1 MHQDVERFLQVLEAE
16 RGFSVN
22 TIFAYRNDLTQFLT
36 FLGGERADEGGRGAS
51 DDDAGGTAS
60 ATSQWIPHV
69 EKWDQLT
76 DNDLTSY
83 LLYLRS
89 RKYASSTVARK
100 MAAIKSFFNFLIAEG
115 QLRGDPGA
123 RMTAPRVD
131 KYTPRAITPGEVE
144 RLLQQPSK
152 DGDSAARRPEAAR
165 DRAMLETLYAT
176 GMRVSELV
184 ALDCEDVNLLERL
197 MRCAGRTA
205 RERQVPLRESAVEAI
220 DFYLFQ
226 ARPLLVLREE
236 NALFL
241 NHRGNRLTRQ
251 GFWLILKSY
260 ASKAEIADITP
271 HTLRHTFAT
280 HALGRGANLR
290 EVQQLLGHVSIS
302 TTQVYRRMAL
312 GQAAHRTGASA
323 GDRSGEYLD

>member
-1 MHQDVERFLQVLEAE
+1 MHQDVERFLRVLEAE

-22 TIFAYRNDLTQFLT
+22 TIFAYRNDLTQFLN
-36 FLGGERADEGGRGAS
+36 FLGNDSAGESGSEPS
-51 DDDAGGTAS
+51 EDAGLGPAS
-60 ATSQWIPHV
+60 AAPRMSPQVQNWN
-69 EKWDQLT
+69 QLT
-76 DNDLTSY
+76 DQDLISY
-83 LLYLRS
+83 MLFLRS

-100 MAAIKSFFNFLIAEG
+100 MAAIKSFFNFLIGEG

-131 KYTPRAITPGEVE
+131 KYTPRSISPSEVE
-144 RLLQQPSK
+144 RLLQQPAKEGGST
-152 DGDSAARRPEAAR
+152 ARRPEAAR

-184 ALDCEDVNLLERL
+184 SLDCEDVNLLERR
-197 MRCAGRTA
+197 MRCAGHTA
-205 RERQVPLRESAVEAI
+205 RERLLPLRESAIEAI
-220 DFYLFQ
+220 DHYLGQ

-236 NALFL
+236 SALFL

-260 ASKAEIADITP
+260 ASKADIADITP

-280 HALGRGANLR
+280 HALGRGADLR

-312 GQAAHRTGASA
+312 GQTAPRNGAPV
-323 GDRSGEYLD
+323 GDGHDDYLD

>member
-36 FLGGERADEGGRGAS
+36 FLGSDGTGDGGPGSPDEVEIGQAS
-51 DDDAGGTAS
+51 VTLEMNP
-60 ATSQWIPHV
+60 QV
-69 EKWDQLT
+69 QKWDQLT
-76 DNDLTSY
+76 DEDLTSY
-83 LLYLRS
+83 LHFLQS
-89 RKYASSTVARK
+89 RDYASSTIARK
-100 MAAIKSFFNFLIAEG
+100 MAAIKSFINFLIAEG

-131 KYTPRAITPGEVE
+131 KYTPRSISLSEVE
-144 RLLQQPSK
+144 RLLLQPVK
-152 DGDSAARRPEAAR
+152 EGDSSARRPEAAR

-184 ALDCEDVNLLERL
+184 ALDCDDVNLLERRL
-197 MRCAGRTA
+197 RCAGRTA
-205 RERQVPLRESAVEAI
+205 RERSLPLRDSAVEAV
-220 DFYLFQ
+220 DQYLFQ

-236 NALFL
+236 SALFL
-241 NHRGNRLTRQ
+241 NHRGSRLTRQ

-260 ASKAEIADITP
+260 ATKADIADITP

-280 HALGRGANLR
+280 HALGRGADLR

-302 TTQVYRRMAL
+302 TTQVYRRMARDQTAL
-312 GQAAHRTGASA
+312 ASGAPGEA
-323 GDRSGEYLD
+323 RRGDYLD